1 MNDGGRFHTTFEM
14 TREFNCVYDMKKV
27 FGHLACFG
35 AYTIFGFNIIVC
47 RDLSNMAFISPLG
60 LFCFRAVGATLLF
73 WIVSFFMPKEK
84 VDVKDF
90 TKIFF
95 ASMLGLFFTQL
106 TFLKAST
113 IATPL
118 DISIINAITPIFTMF
133 VAAIVLKEPITL
145 KKAGGVMLSFCGIIF
160 LILNTV
166 RAGNGSVTETK
177 PLGILL
183 VICNSLFF
191 ACYLG
196 IFKPLISKYNVITFM
211 KWMFLFS
218 AIVAIPF
225 DIKELTHLNMVAMP
239 AKYLYELGFIILF
252 STFIAYFL
260 IPIGQKVLRPTVIS
274 LYGYLQPVIATVMG
288 ILMGMDRLN
297 WQKIVAAALVFTGVI
312 LVNKS
317 RAAGQIVRR
326 GS

>member
-1 MNDGGRFHTTFEM
+1 
-14 TREFNCVYDMKKV
+14 MKKL

-73 WIVSFFMPKEK
+73 WLVSLFLPEEK
-84 VDVKDF
+84 VDRKDF
-90 TKIFF
+90 PKIFC
-95 ASMLGLFFTQL
+95 ASMLGLFFTQI

-118 DISIINAITPIFTMF
+118 DISIINAITPVFTMF
-133 VAAIVLKEPITL
+133 VAAIVLKEPITF
-145 KKAGGVMLSFCGIIF
+145 KKAGGVTMSFCGIIF

-166 RAGNGSVTETK
+166 RAGNGGVTETK
-177 PLGILL
+177 PLGIVLI
-183 VICNSLFF
+183 ICNSLFF

-218 AIVAIPF
+218 AVVAIPF
-225 DIKELTHLNMVAMP
+225 DVKELSHLDMAVMP

-274 LYGYLQPVIATVMG
+274 LYGYLQPIIATVMG
-288 ILMGMDRLN
+288 ILMGMDRLS
-297 WQKIVAAALVFTGVI
+297 WQKAVAAVLVFTGVV

-317 RAAGQIVRR
+317 RAASSEVK
-326 GS
+326 S